1 MGALDYFE
9 VECPEPLGGEYYQR
23 IVSTVLL
30 DHDLVRVVAKIHVF
44 IDPSVPI
51 FVAAGTTRKLP
62 GLVTVRDFSDLNIED
77 NKVTI
82 SIANEA
88 YLAPLLKI
96 LWDKFGQARV
106 DQPDRLTI
114 VMPIERNESE
124 GLPDM
129 VVSDPSEA
137 LYKDLIYAMQTIA
150 PEGFKVRRQYYGNG
164 KFYYVASENTIDED
178 ITPLL
183 SEKFRLMGES
193 L

>member
-51 FVAAGTTRKLP
+51 FAAAGTTRKLP

-164 KFYYVASENTIDED
+164 KFYYVASENTLDED

>member
-1 MGALDYFE
+1 MGALDYFL

-30 DHDLVRVVAKIHVF
+30 DHDLVRVVAKVHVF

-51 FVAAGTTRKLP
+51 FVAVGTTRKLP
-62 GLVTVRDFSDLNIED
+62 GLVTIRDFSDVNIED

-114 VMPIERNESE
+114 VMPLERSESE
-124 GLPDM
+124 VLPDM
-129 VVSDPSEA
+129 VVGDPSEA

-164 KFYYVASENTIDED
+164 KFYYIASENTLDED

>member
-1 MGALDYFE
+1 MGALDYFL

-30 DHDLVRVVAKIHVF
+30 DHDLVRVVAKVHVF

-51 FVAAGTTRKLP
+51 FVAVGTTRKLP
-62 GLVTVRDFSDLNIED
+62 GLVTIRDFSDVNIED

-114 VMPIERNESE
+114 VMPLERKESE

-129 VVSDPSEA
+129 VVGDPSEA

-164 KFYYVASENTIDED
+164 KFYYIASENTLDED

>member
-1 MGALDYFE
+1 M
-9 VECPEPLGGEYYQR
+9 
-23 IVSTVLL
+23 
-30 DHDLVRVVAKIHVF
+30 
-44 IDPSVPI
+44 
-51 FVAAGTTRKLP
+51 
-62 GLVTVRDFSDLNIED
+62 
-77 NKVTI
+77 TI

-114 VMPIERNESE
+114 IMPLEREESE
-124 GLPDM
+124 NLPDM
-129 VVSDPSEA
+129 VVGDPSEA

-150 PEGFKVRRQYYGNG
+150 PEGFKVRRQYYGKS
-164 KFYYVASENTIDED
+164 KFYYIASENTLDED
-178 ITPLL
+178 ITPLI

>member
-23 IVSTVLL
+23 IVSTVLQ
-30 DHDLVRVVAKIHVF
+30 DHDLIRVVARIHVF
-44 IDPSVPI
+44 IDPRVPI
-51 FVAAGTTRKLP
+51 FVATGTTRKLP

-77 NKVTI
+77 HKVTI
-82 SIANEA
+82 SIANET

-96 LWDKFGQARV
+96 LWDKFGQSRV

-114 VMPIERNESE
+114 IMPLERDESE
-124 GLPDM
+124 GLPDL

-150 PEGFKVRRQYYGNG
+150 PEGFKVRRQYYGNM
-164 KFYYVASENTIDED
+164 KFYYIASENTLDED
-178 ITPLL
+178 INPLL
-183 SEKFRLMGES
+183 AEKFRLMGED

>member
-1 MGALDYFE
+1 MGTLDYYE
-9 VECPEPLGGEYYQR
+9 VECPEPLGGEYYKR

-30 DHDLVRVVAKIHVF
+30 DHDLVKVVAKIHVF

-51 FVAAGTTRKLP
+51 FVAVGTTRKLP

-77 NKVTI
+77 HKVTI

-96 LWDKFGQARV
+96 LWDKFGQAMV